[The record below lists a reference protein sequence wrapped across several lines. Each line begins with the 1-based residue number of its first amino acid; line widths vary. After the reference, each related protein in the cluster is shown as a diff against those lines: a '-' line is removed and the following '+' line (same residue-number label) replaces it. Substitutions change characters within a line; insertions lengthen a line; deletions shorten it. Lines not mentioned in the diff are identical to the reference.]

1 MRPTYLFWTLFLFLL
16 SFGTSVQ
23 AQPGGGSTSKDLT
36 TGAELIFRR
45 PEDPKSEPGGG
56 RLGSGERDR
65 DEKPSNKPTPSAT
78 PRTAKVSS
86 HVQNQTIARGNAA
99 RSAPVPRYSEAEREY
114 LQATSQDPDDP
125 RGFAGLGNVYLDQG
139 RYKEAVDA
147 YRHTIKLNSDYQ
159 LAYMPLGYALVR
171 LNRIPDAIDVY
182 NELLKIDPDDPEV
195 FNNLGYAYNHTD
207 RFQDS
212 IDACKKAIELL
223 GETGKAYKQGLQV
236 REEVLSQAYKN
247 LGNAYN
253 GLKRYN
259 EAADALKQST
269 KIEPKSASAHFNL
282 GLALYNGGRYSES
295 IESFKETLKLKPGL
309 AQAHFMLGMNYIAIN
324 DKAQALE
331 QYNVLKNINKQLAEQ
346 LRSSIP

>member
-1 MRPTYLFWTLFLFLL
+1 MKRIHLACLL
-16 SFGTSVQ
+16 SLLSIGFSTSAP
-23 AQPGGGSTSKDLT
+23 AQTGGGSTSKDLT
-36 TGAELIFRR
+36 VGAEVIFRR

-56 RLGSGERDR
+56 RIESGD
-65 DEKPSNKPTPSAT
+65 DKPIPLPT
-78 PRTAKVSS
+78 PRTSTVSA

-114 LQATSQDPDDP
+114 LQAIQQDPGDP

-139 RYKEAVDA
+139 RFKEAVDS
-147 YRHTIKLNSDYQ
+147 YRHALKLKEDYQ
-159 LAYMPLGYALVR
+159 LVFMPLGYSLLRVGRVA
-171 LNRIPDAIDVY
+171 DAVDVY
-182 NELLKIDPDDPEV
+182 NQLLKIDPNDPEV
-195 FNNLGYAYNHTD
+195 YNNLGFSYNHTD

-212 IDACKKAIELL
+212 IDACLKAIELL

-236 REEVLSQAYKN
+236 REEVLAQTYKN
-247 LGNAYN
+247 LGNAYI

-282 GLALYNGGRYSES
+282 GLALYNGGRYSEA

-309 AQAHFMLGMNYIAIN
+309 AQAHYMLGITYVTIN
-324 DKAQALE
+324 EKALAME
-331 QYNVLKNINKQLAEQ
+331 QYDALKSINKNLAEQ
-346 LRSSIP
+346 LRSSMQ